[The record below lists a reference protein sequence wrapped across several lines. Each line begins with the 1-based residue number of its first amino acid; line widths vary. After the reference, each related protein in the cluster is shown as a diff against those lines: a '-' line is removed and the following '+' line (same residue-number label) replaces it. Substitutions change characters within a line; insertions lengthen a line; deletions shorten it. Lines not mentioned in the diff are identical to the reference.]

1 MRPVKHVVLIDSKGR
16 RRVIALTGGAVRI
29 SRFGVLDTSRID
41 ESTLGSMIGIGDAK
55 FLVLEPTL
63 LDRVES
69 ITRKAQ
75 IVLPK
80 DAASILVNCDI
91 KSGSKVIEGG
101 TGSGALTI
109 VLANFVQP
117 NGEVISYESRK
128 DFLKIARRNIKNAG
142 MLGFCSLREADITRD
157 LAERDVDVVVLDIP
171 NPWDVVAL
179 AYEALKPGGRFACYV
194 PTVNQVE
201 RTVRQLEMYSY
212 IELRTIETL
221 EREIVVGDMG
231 TRPSFKMLGHTG
243 YLTFARKVTES
254 FP

>member
-1 MRPVKHVVLIDSKGR
+1 VKQVVLIDSKGKK
-16 RRVIALTGGAVRI
+16 RVIPLTGEITRI
-29 SRFGVLDTSRID
+29 NGLGVLDTSKID
-41 ESTLGSMIGIGDAK
+41 ESTLGNTIEIGDTK

-63 LDRVES
+63 LDRVDS

-80 DAASILVNCDI
+80 DAASIIVNCDI
-91 KSGSKVIEGG
+91 KSGSTVIEGG

-109 VLANFVQP
+109 VLGNFIRP

-142 MLGFCSLREADITRD
+142 MLDFCSLKEADITKN
-157 LAERDVDVVVLDIP
+157 LAERNVDAVVLDIP
-171 NPWDVVAL
+171 NPWKAIGL
-179 AYEALKPGGRFACYV
+179 AHEALKPGGRIACYV
-194 PTVNQVE
+194 PTMNQVE
-201 RTVRQLEMYSY
+201 RTVRELEMHSY
-212 IELRTIETL
+212 IELRTIEIL
-221 EREIVVGDMG
+221 EREMVVGDMG

-243 YLTFARKVTES
+243 YLTFARKVIEV